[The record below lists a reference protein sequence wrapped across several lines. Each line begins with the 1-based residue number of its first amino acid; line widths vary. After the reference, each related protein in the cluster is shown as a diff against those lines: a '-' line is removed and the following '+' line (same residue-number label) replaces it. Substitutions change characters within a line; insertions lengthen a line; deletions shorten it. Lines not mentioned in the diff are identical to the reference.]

1 MNANRKSSQRDS
13 GFTLVE
19 LLVVIAI
26 IGILIGMLLPAV
38 QQVRE
43 AARRTDCSNKLRQI
57 GVACHNYEGTY
68 EHFPPGL
75 NVPIGD
81 GTMGTIDSDEEI
93 VGPPLFLVTVG
104 PFPDKFGSWLAWIL
118 PYMEQ
123 NNVYDQIDF
132 SVREYENAMG
142 PDSIAATVIDSYL
155 CPSDFIPRE
164 VIIFANQYHFGV
176 NSYFGCAGT
185 NSWFWRDATQDG
197 VLTINSSN
205 GFRDIIDGTSNTILA
220 GERYS
225 FEPEWEDFSN
235 RRGWAWSNRNSSQD
249 CLFGTIVPI
258 NYTMPLGAGPNPSFD
273 DQDLR
278 TNALGS
284 GHPSGCNLVFCDGS
298 VHFSSATGNSE
309 LVNLQRLAIIDDGEL
324 VDPDL

>member
-1 MNANRKSSQRDS
+1 MNANRKFNRRYS

-57 GVACHNYEGTY
+57 GVAFHNYEGTY

-75 NVPIGD
+75 NVPIANGA
-81 GTMGTIDSDEEI
+81 MGTLNANEDI
-93 VGPPLFLVTVG
+93 VESGLVTTG

-118 PYMEQ
+118 PYIEQ
-123 NNVYDQIDF
+123 NNVFDRVDF
-132 SVREYENAMG
+132 SVREFGNALG

-164 VIIFANQYHFGV
+164 VIQFQQYHFGV
-176 NSYFGCAGT
+176 NSYFACAGT
-185 NSWFWRDATQDG
+185 NSWFFRDATQDG
-197 VLTINSSN
+197 VLGINTSN
-205 GFRDIIDGTSNTILA
+205 GIRDILDGTSNTFMV

-235 RRGWAWSNRNSSQD
+235 RRGWAWSNAFSSQD

-258 NYTMPLGAGPNPSFD
+258 NYMMPLGAGPNPNFD
-273 DQDLR
+273 NQDLR

-298 VHFSSATGNSE
+298 VHFSTATGNSE
-309 LVNLQRLAIIDDGEL
+309 LVNLQRLAIIDDGQL